1 MSAPA
6 KTAAPAAEA
15 PAGRKSGT
23 LMIVGVVA
31 AVGLIQA
38 VMTVFLVMHLSA
50 EPALVPDPLD
60 APPEAGEHGPTADDH
75 GQGGHEGDHAH
86 AEKAHGGGGHGDA
99 HGGEHGKTTSHGHA
113 ASEAEV
119 DLGQYAATI
128 WQPERQTSLLISF
141 QLYGTVKAAQ
151 AAEFEARYEEK
162 KHRIRERLLV
172 AARQL
177 SLEDVTD
184 PTLANLRSMAVK
196 IVNEGL
202 GKRMVDSI
210 VVSEFVHAEK

>member
-6 KTAAPAAEA
+6 KTAPVAEA
-15 PAGRKSGT
+15 PAGKRSPA
-23 LMIVGVVA
+23 LLIVGIVG

-50 EPALVPDPLD
+50 EPPMVPDPLE
-60 APPEAGEHGPTADDH
+60 PPAEEVAEHGH
-75 GQGGHEGDHAH
+75 GEAAPAHGHGEAAHGHAASGHE
-86 AEKAHGGGGHGDA
+86 EA
-99 HGGEHGKTTSHGHA
+99 HGGEHGKAASHGHS

-141 QLYGTVKAAQ
+141 QLYGTVKAGQ
-151 AAEFEARYEEK
+151 AAEFASRYEEK

-177 SLEDVTD
+177 TLEDVTD
-184 PTLANLRSMAVK
+184 PSLANLRSLAVK
-196 IVNEGL
+196 IVNDGL
-202 GKRMVDSI
+202 GKRMVDSV

>member
-1 MSAPA
+1 MSATA
-6 KTAAPAAEA
+6 TKTTTATGKGDSAPS
-15 PAGRKSGT
+15 GRRPGMM
-23 LMIVGVVA
+23 LLVGIVA

-38 VMTVFLVMHLSA
+38 LMTVFLMLHLSA
-50 EPALVPDPLD
+50 EQPAVVEPLEL
-60 APPEAGEHGPTADDH
+60 PPEAE
-75 GQGGHEGDHAH
+75 
-86 AEKAHGGGGHGDA
+86 GHGA
-99 HGGEHGKTTSHGHA
+99 SPGHA
-113 ASEAEV
+113 APDHGDSSDHGAGDHGAADNGHGRAKSELEV

-141 QLYGTVKAAQ
+141 QLYGTVKAENGAD
-151 AAEFEARYEEK
+151 FETRYEEK

-177 SLEDVTD
+177 SLEDITD
-184 PTLANLRSMAVK
+184 PTLANLRALAVK

-202 GKRMVDSI
+202 GRRLVDSV